1 VHGSSVACR
10 NHFVPV
16 DRGQRVTQVFCSALP
31 VAYTGIPAE
40 QWTACATLVLEG
52 AYEATLWAGVLNT
65 RAALKCRPTSEEGT
79 ARTGC
84 RQVWLTSLGGGAF
97 GNDPA
102 WIAGAMRRALRLV
115 RDVDLDV
122 RIVSYGRVRT
132 ELERVVAE
140 CA

>member
-1 VHGSSVACR
+1 MDMS
-10 NHFVPV
+10 
-16 DRGQRVTQVFCSALP
+16 
-31 VAYTGIPAE
+31 
-40 QWTACATLVLEG
+40 
-52 AYEATLWAGVLNT
+52 
-65 RAALKCRPTSEEGT
+65 

-122 RIVSYGRVRT
+122 RIVSYGRARP
-132 ELERVVAE
+132 ELEPVVAE
-140 CA
+140 CQATLERPTTI